1 MTKECVIVVVAVV
14 PVEINHAKKMMQI
27 SASFESDNLGDG
39 CWKSFFL
46 PSLVITVMVDTR
58 CNVNSC
64 LTDFTKEVGSL
75 IDSLILK
82 HQSAVTLLLSDTH
95 VF

>member
-14 PVEINHAKKMMQI
+14 PVEINHAKKVMQI

-46 PSLVITVMVDTR
+46 PSLIITMMVDTR
-58 CNVNSC
+58 HDANSC
-64 LTDFTKEVGSL
+64 LMDFTKEVRCLMFSV
-75 IDSLILK
+75 ILK
-82 HQSAVTLLLSDTH
+82 HQSAVTLLLSDAR